1 MNQTVSLIRA
11 EGGSTWMWPVLE
23 VETNVWSHI
32 CMGYS
37 AITKT
42 YLLRHDN
49 SQKNVCICVCVNE
62 SERCF
67 GTDHFVGVLVCVC
80 VGQNLS
86 FFNDP
91 L

>member
-62 SERCF
+62 SERYL
-67 GTDHFVGVLVCVC
+67 LVCGWVC
-80 VGQNLS
+80 RN
-86 FFNDP
+86 
-91 L
+91 